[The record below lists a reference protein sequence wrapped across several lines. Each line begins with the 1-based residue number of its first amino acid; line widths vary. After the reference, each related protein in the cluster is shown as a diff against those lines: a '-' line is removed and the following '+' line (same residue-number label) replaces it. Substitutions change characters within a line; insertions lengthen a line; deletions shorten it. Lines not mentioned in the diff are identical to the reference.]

1 MIKHISIHVI
11 TTLFIIWYWNNSDTS
26 YKDELFYF
34 ILIGLQVALFFFAN
48 EISKLTAELKKLK
61 KSAENQH

>member
-11 TTLFIIWYWNNSDTS
+11 TTLFIIWYWNNSDAS
-26 YKDELFYF
+26 SKDELFYF

-48 EISKLTAELKKLK
+48 EISKLTAELEKLK
-61 KSAENQH
+61 KGAEKQN

>member
-1 MIKHISIHVI
+1 MIKHISIHVV
-11 TTLFIIWYWNNSDTS
+11 TTLFIIWYWNNSDAS
-26 YKDELFYF
+26 SKDELFYI

-61 KSAENQH
+61 KETNNQH